1 MTSMQEIAVKGAAAQ
16 SKIDKYLT
24 LAYKAALENARI
36 TSLGIQ
42 SGMVSKVI
50 EAKTIAAEAREIP
63 GMIAAAA
70 KAAALLH
77 AKQTALCIKN
87 DCDLPTPA
95 SAAGITIMGGGDR

>member
-1 MTSMQEIAVKGAAAQ
+1 MDMQEIAIKGAAAQ

-36 TSLGIQ
+36 TELGIQ
-42 SGMVSKVI
+42 AGMITKVI
-50 EAKTIAAEAREIP
+50 ETKIIAAEAREIP

-77 AKQTALCIKN
+77 SKQTALCIKN
-87 DCDLPTPA
+87 GCDLPTPK
-95 SAAGITIMGGGDR
+95 SAAGIIVALGGGDR

>member
-1 MTSMQEIAVKGAAAQ
+1 MTKQEIAIKGAAAQ
-16 SKIDKYLT
+16 AKIDKYLT
-24 LAYKAALENARI
+24 LAYKASLENARI
-36 TSLGIQ
+36 TELGIKAE
-42 SGMVSKVI
+42 MVTKVI

-77 AKQTALCIKN
+77 AKQTGICVKN

-95 SAAGITIMGGGDR
+95 SAGGITVLGGGGR

>member
-1 MTSMQEIAVKGAAAQ
+1 MDMQEIAIKGAAAQ

-36 TSLGIQ
+36 TQAGIEA
-42 SGMVSKVI
+42 GMVAKVI

-70 KAAALLH
+70 KAAAFLH
-77 AKQTALCIKN
+77 AKQTAICIKN
-87 DCDLPTPA
+87 DCDLPTPT
-95 SAAGITIMGGGDR
+95 SAGGIVVVQGGGGR